1 MQETGAG
8 KSGRDRTQRGT
19 GGGGGGGGGD
29 GGAITGRR
37 REHTNCARNWGGEK
51 WA

>member
-19 GGGGGGGGGD
+19 GGGGGGD

-51 WA
+51 WV